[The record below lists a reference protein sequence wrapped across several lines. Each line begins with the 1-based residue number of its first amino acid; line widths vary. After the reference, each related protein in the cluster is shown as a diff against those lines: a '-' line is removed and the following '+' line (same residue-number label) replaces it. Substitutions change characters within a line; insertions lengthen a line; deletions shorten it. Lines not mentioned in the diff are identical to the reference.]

1 MSEPLAELESARSE
15 LLVRFSDL
23 RDSC

>member
-15 LLVRFSDL
+15 LLVRLSDL